1 VPHFHHVNLGVSPG
15 GIETEAVFLVE
26 ILGYRPIDPG
36 DELRP
41 RGAHWFET
49 DDGSQ
54 VHLSED
60 AEHRPAARAH
70 VAVDYGRELSEVRS
84 RLAAASWTF
93 AEFTGA
99 APNQTILCKDPA
111 GNRWE
116 LRGVSAAQLAA
127 ES

>member
-1 VPHFHHVNLGVSPG
+1 MNLAVTPG
-15 GIETEAVFLVE
+15 GIEAEAGFLVE

-36 DELRP
+36 DELRR
-41 RGAHWFET
+41 RGAHWFEA

-70 VAVDYGRELSEVRS
+70 VAVDYRSELSDVRS
-84 RLAAASWTF
+84 RLAAASWKF
-93 AEFTGA
+93 AEFDGA

-116 LRGVSAAQLAA
+116 LRGVSAAPLVA
-127 ES
+127 ER